1 MFVDKD
7 SIKSNSWQAFERLIC
22 RIAMAEGFDGARVV
36 GQSND
41 HGADIIATRNG
52 IRWLFQAKHWKKSV
66 GVDVVDE
73 TLRAAQIYKAKVPV
87 IVASNGFDSKAISYQ
102 RDLMQSGINIQL
114 WSPDTLIEHANR
126 LGDGIPNKYPVR
138 EYQEKAVQGIMN
150 AYLRKDGRAL
160 AVLATGMGKTFIA
173 AETIHRMYMMNKSLR
188 VLVLAHTN
196 PLVYQLEQSFWKFM
210 TKYQKSVVWNG
221 YEEPD
226 KYELENSSFVFAC
239 VNTVADYIKKYDEFP
254 KFDVIIVDECHHA
267 GSSMYQTVFEKT
279 EAGKYNGP
287 FLLGLTATP
296 WRPDEV
302 DLADIF
308 GETVVCIDMVEGLRK
323 GFLSN
328 VDYRMY
334 TDNIDWEALRHL
346 EGQSFTPKQIN
357 KTLFIEQWDDSV
369 VYELRKA
376 WGEQPNPR
384 AIVFCGTIDH
394 ANIMCTKLNALGFCN
409 AAAIY
414 SNSGNGYQMSQ
425 FEKNRILADFADG
438 IVNVV
443 CTVDIF
449 NEGIDVPDVNILVF
463 QRVTHSRRIFIQ
475 QLGRGLRIS
484 ENKDKVIV
492 LDFVSDIRRF
502 AAGIS
507 LKDGLDADEDEI
519 NDSRRKPTRIS
530 LPNKVTFKKVTGDDP
545 DTEKFL
551 RVWLDDIA
559 AIEESGENSSV
570 LKFPPVFENSKV

>member
-1 MFVDKD
+1 MFIDKEG
-7 SIKSNSWQAFERLIC
+7 IKNNSWQSFERLIC
-22 RIAMAEGFDGARVV
+22 RLAQAEGFDGARVV

-41 HGADIIATRNG
+41 HGADIIASRNG
-52 IRWLFQAKHWKKSV
+52 IRWLFQAKHWKKPV
-66 GVDVVDE
+66 GVEVIDE

-87 IVASNGFDSKAISYQ
+87 ICASNGFDTKAIQ
-102 RDLMQSGINIQL
+102 HQNELLKNGINIQL
-114 WSPDTLIEHANR
+114 WDVDTLIEHAKR
-126 LGDGIPNKYPVR
+126 LGEGVPNKYPIR
-138 EYQEKAVQGIMN
+138 EYQEKAIQGILN
-150 AYLRKDGRAL
+150 AYLNGSGKAL

-173 AETIHRMYMMNKSLR
+173 AESIRRMLNMNSELK

-196 PLVYQLEQSFWKFM
+196 PLIYQLERSFWRFM
-210 TKYQKSVVWNG
+210 TKEQKSLVWNG
-221 YEEPD
+221 YEKPTTE
-226 KYELENSSFVFAC
+226 ELRDSNFVFAC
-239 VNTVADYIKKYDEFP
+239 VDTIAEHIARYDEFP

-267 GSSMYQTVFEKT
+267 GSQTYRSVFRKT
-279 EAGKYNGP
+279 DAGKYNGP

-296 WRPDEV
+296 WRPDNV
-302 DLADIF
+302 DLSDIF
-308 GETVVCIDMVEGLRK
+308 GETVVCIDMVEGLKK
-323 GFLSN
+323 GFLAN

-334 TDNIDWEALRHL
+334 TDNINWDALRNL

-357 KTLFIEQWDDSV
+357 RTLFIDQWDDSV
-369 VYELRKA
+369 VYELKRT
-376 WGEQPNPR
+376 WLEQHNPR

-394 ANIMCTKLNALGFCN
+394 ANIMTAKLNALGFCN

-414 SNSGNGYQMSQ
+414 SNSGNGYSMTQ

-449 NEGIDVPDVNILVF
+449 NEGLDVPDVNILVF

-475 QLGRGLRIS
+475 QLGRGLRIA
-484 ENKDKVIV
+484 EDKDKVIV

-502 AAGIS
+502 AAGIE
-507 LKDGLDADEDEI
+507 LKDGLEDDENYDK
-519 NDSRRKPTRIS
+519 RKPTRIS

-545 DTEKFL
+545 ETEKFL

-559 AIEESGENSSV
+559 AIEASGENTSV
-570 LKFPPVFENSKV
+570 LKFPPIFENSKV

>member
-1 MFVDKD
+1 MFIDKE
-7 SIKSNSWQAFERLIC
+7 SIKSNSWQSFERLIC
-22 RIAMAEGFDGARVV
+22 RLVMAEGFTGARVV

-52 IRWLFQAKHWKKSV
+52 IRWLFQAKHWKKPV
-66 GVDVVDE
+66 GIEVIDE
-73 TLRAAQIYKAKVPV
+73 TLKAAQLYKAKVPV
-87 IVASNGFDSKAISYQ
+87 IVASNGFDSKAIDHQ
-102 RDLMQSGINIQL
+102 KNLMQSGINIQL
-114 WSPDTLIEHANR
+114 WMPDILVEHANR
-126 LGDGIPNKYPVR
+126 LEDGIPNKYPVR
-138 EYQEKAVQGIMN
+138 EYQEKAIQGIMN
-150 AYLRKDGRAL
+150 AYVKQDGKAL

-173 AETIHRMYMMNKSLR
+173 AETIHRMVTMNQNLR

-210 TKYQKSVVWNG
+210 NRNQKSVVWNG
-221 YEEPD
+221 YEEPSMQ
-226 KYELENSSFVFAC
+226 ELETSSYVFAC
-239 VNTVADYIKKYDEFP
+239 VNTVSDYIKRVDDFHE
-254 KFDVIIVDECHHA
+254 FDVIIVDECHHA
-267 GSSMYQTVFEKT
+267 GSSMYSTVFEKT
-279 EAGKYNGP
+279 RAGKYNGP

-308 GETVVCIDMVEGLRK
+308 GETVVCIDMVEGLKK

-334 TDNIDWEALRHL
+334 TDNIDWDALRNL
-346 EGQSFTPKQIN
+346 EGQTFTPKQIN
-357 KTLFIEQWDDSV
+357 RTLFIEQWDDSV
-369 VYELRKA
+369 VYELRNA
-376 WGEQPNPR
+376 WSEQPNPR

-414 SNSGNGYQMSQ
+414 SNSGSGYSMTQY
-425 FEKNRILADFADG
+425 EKNRILADFADG
-438 IVNVV
+438 LINVV

-484 ENKDKVIV
+484 DNKEKVIV

-502 AAGIS
+502 AAGLE
-507 LKDGLDADEDEI
+507 LKDGLEKDDLAPADKH
-519 NDSRRKPTRIS
+519 KPVRIS
-530 LPNKVTFKKVTGDDP
+530 LPSKVTFRKVTGDDP

-570 LKFPPVFENSKV
+570 LKFPPVFENSRV